1 MSGRHTRPPEFVNL
15 DHSLVLEQM
24 LTGNNL
30 SRCGPARFFEVGL
43 KGSTHFQNVTL
54 SLALTLKPP
63 SACSL
68 FDQGISFSC
77 KTDPDVE
84 LVLFSVQQH
93 LIILQEVGPILA
105 TAW

>member
-1 MSGRHTRPPEFVNL
+1 MVP
-15 DHSLVLEQM
+15 
-24 LTGNNL
+24 
-30 SRCGPARFFEVGL
+30 RFFRSSL
-43 KGSTHFQNVTL
+43 KGSTHFQNVKV
-54 SLALTLKPP
+54 SVALTLKPP

-77 KTDPDVE
+77 KTDPDAG

-93 LIILQEVGPILA
+93 LITLQEVGPILA